1 MKKSGICLVGMVTL
15 LVVCMCH
22 VAPVDS
28 QEMAPLAVTD
38 GAICLEVENLEC
50 LEANTKFD
58 PSVGT
63 LSCFT
68 RINGAQ
74 GSTFITHVWYFGDE
88 ERARVQ
94 LDIRSSSWRTYS
106 SKIILPQQIGKWHV
120 DVLGP
125 EDELLKRLQFEIAP

>member
-1 MKKSGICLVGMVTL
+1 MKKSGICLVGTVTL

-22 VAPVDS
+22 VAPVES
-28 QEMAPLAVTD
+28 QEMVPLEVTD
-38 GAICLEVENLEC
+38 GAICLEVESLEC

-63 LSCFT
+63 LFCFT

-74 GSTFITHVWYFGDE
+74 GSTFTTHVWYFGDE
-88 ERARVQ
+88 ERARVE
-94 LDIRSSSWRTYS
+94 LDVRSSSWRTYS